1 MLLKKEYLSNLY
13 SCIRHLGNQLYNHKQ
28 KLHHSVDRT
37 RLDHKM
43 ENSQGGRLELEK
55 KKSAKCHKEKVW
67 FKSMVKNK
75 EQNNTCAISSVT
87 LVSSETTTNVRSFS
101 VGTQGVWITVV

>member
-55 KKSAKCHKEKVW
+55 KKKC
-67 FKSMVKNK
+67 
-75 EQNNTCAISSVT
+75 Q
-87 LVSSETTTNVRSFS
+87 VS
-101 VGTQGVWITVV
+101 